1 MAKVI
6 SITNQKGGV
15 GKTTTAINL
24 SAALAEANQ
33 KVLLIDFDPQ
43 INATTGLGVELGDDD
58 QSIIDAIHNNDQAK
72 NIIVRD
78 VKKNLDIFPGSIE
91 LSSLETELLNKENRE
106 LELKKVVDLV
116 KDDYDFVFIDCPP
129 AVGIITVNALVA
141 SDACIIPVQ
150 CEYFSLEGLK
160 QVLSAVELIRSGMN
174 PNLTIEGLLFT
185 MYDARTRLAQ
195 DVVAMIK
202 ENISDVYI
210 FETMIP
216 RNIRLA
222 EAPSNGLSIL
232 EYDSSSVGADRYRKL
247 AGEILRNNLTA

>member
-1 MAKVI
+1 MSKII

-24 SAALAEANQ
+24 SAALAEADQ
-33 KVLLIDFDPQ
+33 KILLVDFDPQ
-43 INATTGLGVELGDDD
+43 INASTGLGVELDDD
-58 QSIIDAIHNNDQAK
+58 SKTIIDAIHDKENAK
-72 NIIVRD
+72 KYIMRN
-78 VKKNLDIFPGSIE
+78 VKNNLDVFPGSIE
-91 LSSLETELLNKENRE
+91 LSSLETELLGKVDRE
-106 LELKKVVDLV
+106 SELKKVLDAI
-116 KDDYDFVFIDCPP
+116 KEDYDFIIIDCPP
-129 AVGIITVNALVA
+129 AVGVITVNALVA
-141 SDACIIPVQ
+141 SNACIIPVQ

-174 PNLTIEGLLFT
+174 PELKVEGILFT

-202 ENISDVYI
+202 ENISDVNI

-222 EAPSNGLSIL
+222 EAPSNLSLIH
-232 EYDSSSVGADRYRKL
+232 
-247 AGEILRNNLTA
+247 I

>member
-1 MAKVI
+1 MAKII

-24 SAALAEANQ
+24 SAALAEADQ
-33 KVLLIDFDPQ
+33 KILLVDFDPQ
-43 INATTGLGVELGDDD
+43 INATTGLGVELDDND
-58 QSIIDAIHNNDQAK
+58 KTIIDAIHQKDQAK
-72 NIIVRD
+72 NYIKRD
-78 VKKNLDIFPGSIE
+78 VKKNVDVFPGSIE
-91 LSSLETELLNKENRE
+91 LSSIETELLGKDDRE
-106 LELKKVVDLV
+106 QELKKVLDPLR
-116 KDDYDFVFIDCPP
+116 DEYDYIIIDCPP

-174 PNLTIEGLLFT
+174 PSLKIEGLLFT
-185 MYDARTRLAQ
+185 MFDARTRLAQ
-195 DVVAMIK
+195 DVVSMIRS
-202 ENISDVYI
+202 NIDDVRV

-222 EAPSNGLSIL
+222 EAPSNGVSIL
-232 EYDSSSVGADRYRKL
+232 EYDSASVGADRYRKL
-247 AGEILRNNLTA
+247 AGEILRNE

>member
-1 MAKVI
+1 MSKII

-24 SAALAEANQ
+24 SAALAEAEQ
-33 KVLLIDFDPQ
+33 KILLVDFDPQ
-43 INATTGLGVELGDDD
+43 INATTGLGVDLEDGDKT
-58 QSIIDAIHNNDQAK
+58 IIDAIHDKEHSK
-72 NIIVRD
+72 NFIKRD
-78 VKKNLDIFPGSIE
+78 VRKNLDMFPGSIE
-91 LSSLETELLNKENRE
+91 LSSLETELLGKSDRE
-106 LELKKVVDLV
+106 SELKKVLDPI
-116 KDDYDFVFIDCPP
+116 KEDYDFIIIDCPP
-129 AVGIITVNALVA
+129 AVGVITVNALVA

-174 PNLTIEGLLFT
+174 ANLTIEGLLFT

-202 ENISDVYI
+202 ENISDVNI

-222 EAPSNGLSIL
+222 EAPSNGVSIL
-232 EYDSSSVGADRYRKL
+232 DYDSSSVGADRYRKL
-247 AGEILRNNLTA
+247 AGEILRNNMIE

>member
-1 MAKVI
+1 MAKII

-33 KVLLIDFDPQ
+33 KILLVDFDPQ
-43 INATTGLGVELGDDD
+43 INSTTGFGIELDDND
-58 QSIIDAIHNNDQAK
+58 KTIIDAIHKKDQARNFIRRNVK
-72 NIIVRD
+72 N
-78 VKKNLDIFPGSIE
+78 NLDVFPGSIE
-91 LSSLETELLNKENRE
+91 LSSIETELLGIDDRE
-106 LELKKVVDLV
+106 KELKKVLDPMR
-116 KDDYDFVFIDCPP
+116 DEYDYIIIDCPP

-174 PNLTIEGLLFT
+174 PSLKIEGLLFT
-185 MYDARTRLAQ
+185 MFDARTRLAQ
-195 DVVAMIK
+195 DVVSMIRS
-202 ENISDVYI
+202 NISDVRV

-222 EAPSNGLSIL
+222 EAPSNGVSIL
-232 EYDSSSVGADRYRKL
+232 EYDSASVGADRYRKL
-247 AGEILRNNLTA
+247 AGEILKND

>member
-1 MAKVI
+1 MAKII

-24 SAALAEANQ
+24 SASLAEANQ
-33 KVLLIDFDPQ
+33 KILLVDFDPQ
-43 INATTGLGVELGDDD
+43 INATTGLGIEVDDD
-58 QSIIDAIHNNDQAK
+58 DKTIIDSIHDNNLIQKTIIK
-72 NIIVRD
+72 NVRD
-78 VKKNLDIFPGSIE
+78 NLDVFPGSIE

-106 LELKKVVDLV
+106 AELKKVLDKVREEY
-116 KDDYDFVFIDCPP
+116 DYIIIDCPP
-129 AVGIITVNALVA
+129 AVGILTVNALVA

-174 PNLTIEGLLFT
+174 PSLKIEGLLFT
-185 MYDARTRLAQ
+185 MFDSRTRLAQ
-195 DVVAMIK
+195 DVVSMIR
-202 ENISDVYI
+202 ENINNVKI

-222 EAPSNGLSIL
+222 EAPSNGVSIL
-232 EYDSSSVGADRYRKL
+232 EYDSSSIGADRYRKL
-247 AGEILRNNLTA
+247 AGEILRNEG